1 MMSVQLAINN
11 MCSMKKFLYFLLLPL
26 LCSCTDAIL
35 EEENVS
41 TDKLVEVSFDLGGD
55 YDIEFEDITRA
66 GVQSGDLVA
75 IQVFEGTTPYAYGL
89 FNNAPE
95 ATLLMKAG
103 ETYKFECRVVKNGV
117 NALTYKHKSS
127 STYGYSYGYGGPFLL
142 GAKKGY
148 ASYYSSISSSF
159 VYSIGGNYFCYLW
172 EDYYQLDGSSA
183 NITRPAN
190 IVTYVGTLTDY
201 RPMENGVVK
210 LSLKCNKAP
219 MVNLNFTSDVPDG
232 QVTGTMTYYG
242 YTTQTWSLSKAD
254 EIQFQR
260 NTAPMAQII
269 DGTWWGGMEQ
279 LDFSMTWQ
287 RGPEANTFVTQHKNV
302 TLNKT
307 IYLDND
313 KNYTVNLHFRGQS
326 DSDPEVWV
334 GVDVDPD
341 HPGDLDEE
349 DDSNE

>member
-1 MMSVQLAINN
+1 MMLVQLAINN

-26 LCSCTDAIL
+26 LCSCANSLLD
-35 EEENVS
+35 EDDVS

-55 YDIEFEDITRA
+55 YDIEFENLTRA
-66 GVQSGDLVA
+66 GVESGDLVG
-75 IQVFEGTTPYAYGL
+75 IQVYEGTTNYAYGL
-89 FNNAPE
+89 FNGIPN
-95 ATLLMKAG
+95 ATLLLKAG
-103 ETYKFECRVVKNGV
+103 RTYKFECRVVKDGV
-117 NALTYKHKSS
+117 EKIYHVSSGYLDPFMYMKTSS
-127 STYGYSYGYGGPFLL
+127 SNTYTPIG
-142 GAKKGY
+142 
-148 ASYYSSISSSF
+148 SSF
-159 VYSIGGNYFCYLW
+159 VYGKKFTDLGSDNCYL
-172 EDYYQLDGSSA
+172 EESSMRVV
-183 NITRPAN
+183 RPAN
-190 IVTYVGTLTDY
+190 IISYYGTLSNY
-201 RPMENGVVK
+201 LPMENGVVK

-219 MVNLNFTSDVPDG
+219 MIAFNFTSDVPDG
-232 QVTGTMTYYG
+232 QVTGTMKYYG
-242 YTTQTWSLSKAD
+242 ATTQTWSLSKSKNM
-254 EIQFQR
+254 QFQR

-279 LDFSMTWQ
+279 LSFSMTWE
-287 RGPEANTFVTQHKNV
+287 RGPEANSFVTQHKNV

-341 HPGDLDEE
+341 HTGDLDEE

>member
-1 MMSVQLAINN
+1 M
-11 MCSMKKFLYFLLLPL
+11 
-26 LCSCTDAIL
+26 
-35 EEENVS
+35 
-41 TDKLVEVSFDLGGD
+41 
-55 YDIEFEDITRA
+55 
-66 GVQSGDLVA
+66 
-75 IQVFEGTTPYAYGL
+75 
-89 FNNAPE
+89 
-95 ATLLMKAG
+95 
-103 ETYKFECRVVKNGV
+103 
-117 NALTYKHKSS
+117 
-127 STYGYSYGYGGPFLL
+127 
-142 GAKKGY
+142 
-148 ASYYSSISSSF
+148 
-159 VYSIGGNYFCYLW
+159 
-172 EDYYQLDGSSA
+172 
-183 NITRPAN
+183 
-190 IVTYVGTLTDY
+190 VT
-201 RPMENGVVK
+201 
-210 LSLKCNKAP
+210 
-219 MVNLNFTSDVPDG
+219 LNFTSDVPDG